1 MQILKAVFHEVIGA
15 RIAGS
20 FANWLKSK
28 NYEEES
34 NMIIEALARWACK
47 EAKRLKFCQSR

>member
-1 MQILKAVFHEVIGA
+1 MQILKAIFHEVIGA

-28 NYEEES
+28 GYKEEG
-34 NMIIEALARWACK
+34 NVILAALARWTCK
-47 EAKRLKFCQSR
+47 EAKRLNFCQSR